1 MPFKNIC
8 AILILISGI
17 LIMMNCSSS
26 KNDGMTEITLNVPA
40 NATLLQSLREQIPQF
55 AQEKGIKIKIIPFSG
70 QEKLFAMM
78 AAGSPPDIF
87 YTNTVVRDRLA
98 AEGRLVDIW
107 QIARGDTF
115 VSQIRPIF
123 IKRGTSID
131 GGWYQFCDWTY
142 TFGVYY
148 NKYLFDKY
156 DVPYPDSAWTWQ
168 MMVDRARKLTHDFEN
183 DGKIDQYGIFIARH
197 FVSAIEQMNGT
208 VYLPNAVFF
217 SLPKQAVEAQQAYLD
232 LMFREKVMPELSFTQ
247 AQGMQAVQMLNTGRV
262 AMIVE
267 AVPNLDFIKSLS
279 VAWDLA
285 PIPRMDDHAPRYF
298 RSTSGGLSISAS
310 CTNPAAA
317 WEVIKWLVTKSEYN
331 SPNPILKDIDFV
343 SSYEN
348 SYPELKQTN
357 FRQVWELSEKYDG
370 GDQRDFVRYSSWSSS
385 AILEQINPKLDLI
398 YAGKKPLSYLTSSI
412 DEINNKVIE
421 ELNSFLKNQNIKP
434 AFKEQIEKEL
444 RTYPLKGL
452 EPLKGFL
459 F

>member
-267 AVPNLDFIKSLS
+267 AVPNLDFIK
-279 VAWDLA
+279 
-285 PIPRMDDHAPRYF
+285 
-298 RSTSGGLSISAS
+298 
-310 CTNPAAA
+310 
-317 WEVIKWLVTKSEYN
+317 
-331 SPNPILKDIDFV
+331 FV